1 MKLTEK
7 DKVILR
13 ELGHLDEDFAQI
25 ERAIDKRITKYE
37 IDSMA
42 STREDVLELL
52 GRRDYLSGLSRSA
65 FHFTSS
71 KVKDNHYISFDSSR
85 LFKDW

>member
-7 DKVILR
+7 DKIILR

-25 ERAIDKRITKYE
+25 ERAMDKRITKYE
-37 IDSMA
+37 IDSRVV
-42 STREDVLELL
+42 TREDVLELL

-65 FHFTSS
+65 FHCTSS
-71 KVKDNHYISFDSSR
+71 KVKDNHYISFDSSK
-85 LFKDW
+85 LFKN